1 MDLFDALHNRRAIR
15 AYSESG
21 VAANQ
26 IRSVIEAAVDAP
38 SGMNR
43 QPWSFIVVMDRPRL
57 RLWSDHAKAFLLRSL
72 DDQPELKPMES
83 HLADPAFNIFY
94 DAPALIAICA
104 TVPDAMAQQDCCLAA
119 ENLML
124 AAHGHG
130 LATCWIGLSHAW
142 LNSAD
147 GKDALALPPT
157 MPVVAPIII
166 GHPKDGAPPKPH
178 RNPAHISWIGG

>member
-21 VAANQ
+21 VAASQ
-26 IRSVIEAAVDAP
+26 IRSVIDAAIDAP

-43 QPWSFIVVMDRPRL
+43 QPWSFVVVMDRSRL
-57 RLWSDHAKAFLLRSL
+57 HLWSTHAKAFLLKAL
-72 DDQPELKPMES
+72 DGQPELKPMES

-94 DAPALIAICA
+94 DAPALIVVCA
-104 TVPDAMAQQDCCLAA
+104 TQADAMAQQDCCLAA

-124 AAHGHG
+124 AAYGHG

-142 LNSAD
+142 LNSAA
-147 GKDALALPPT
+147 GKEALGLPPT
-157 MPVVAPIII
+157 LQVVAPIII
-166 GHPKDGAPPKPH
+166 GHAREGAPPKPQ
-178 RNPAHISWIGG
+178 RNPASITWIGH